1 MGLTI
6 ANVGNLKEL
15 EVPNGVHIKRLKI
28 RICFYKASAVEICH
42 NYVTDKIQLQI
53 F

>member
-15 EVPNGVHIKRLKI
+15 EVPNGCHIKRLKI
-28 RICFYKASAVEICH
+28 RICFYNVSAFEI
-42 NYVTDKIQLQI
+42 YVTDKIKLQI